1 MFSILRPY
9 IFSLDPEVAHD
20 LAIKSLKANI
30 LPKSFFSVPDEEML
44 ETNLFDEKIANPV
57 GLAAGFDK
65 SAEVYNSLFKFG
77 FGFIEV
83 GTVTPKQQLGN
94 PKPRIFRLE
103 KDKALINRLGFN
115 NHGLEVVT
123 KRISDNHPDGFL
135 GINIGPNK
143 ETKNKEEDY
152 FTCLSKL
159 PKYTGYITINISS
172 PNTEGLRNFHDQKEM
187 KKLLSGVNKIKKEK
201 KINHPIAI
209 KLSPDISENDI
220 SKIIE
225 LVKSQNIQG
234 IIVSNT
240 TDSNRENLSD
250 IKKNEIG
257 GLSGQPLK
265 DISTKLI
272 KKFYKETK
280 GEIKI
285 IGVGGVDSG
294 KNAFE
299 KIAAGADAVQ
309 LYTGMVYK
317 GPGIVKEI
325 KKELI
330 SILKKE
336 NLKNISEAIG
346 INAWPV
352 TIQDLYSFRKNNMSK
367 RCELTGISPLKG
379 HNVSHAKNKT
389 KRRFLPNLKKV
400 IFKSDLL
407 KKNIKLNVTNAA
419 LRTVD
424 FKGGLDKFLLS
435 AKKTKLSNK
444 VKKLKAS
451 ISSKV

>member
-30 LPKSFFSVPDEEML
+30 LPKSFFDVEDEELL
-44 ETNLFDEKIANPV
+44 ETNLFKMKLPNPI

-83 GTVTPKQQLGN
+83 GTVTPKRQLGN

-103 KDKALINRLGFN
+103 KDQALINRLGFN
-115 NHGLEVVT
+115 NHGSEVIT
-123 KRISDNHPDGFL
+123 KRISNNQPNGIL

-143 ETKNKEEDY
+143 DTKNKEEDY
-152 FTCLSKL
+152 YTCLTKL
-159 PKYTGYITINISS
+159 SIYASYITINISS
-172 PNTEGLRNFHDQKEM
+172 PNTEGLRNFHEQKEM
-187 KKLLSGVNKIKKEK
+187 ENLLIGLNKIKKDK
-201 KINHPIAI
+201 KIDQPILI
-209 KLSPDISENDI
+209 KLSPDIKEGDESRI
-220 SKIIE
+220 VE
-225 LVKSQNIQG
+225 LVKKYDIEG
-234 IIVSNT
+234 IIVCNT
-240 TDSNRENLSD
+240 TDSNRKNLSD

-265 DISTKLI
+265 EISTNLI
-272 KKFYKETK
+272 KKFYKETQGK
-280 GEIKI
+280 IKI

-294 KNAFE
+294 QSAFE

-317 GPGIVKEI
+317 GPGIVKDI

-336 NLKNISEAIG
+336 NLKKISDAVG
-346 INAWPV
+346 INA
-352 TIQDLYSFRKNNMSK
+352 
-367 RCELTGISPLKG
+367 
-379 HNVSHAKNKT
+379 
-389 KRRFLPNLKKV
+389 
-400 IFKSDLL
+400 
-407 KKNIKLNVTNAA
+407 
-419 LRTVD
+419 
-424 FKGGLDKFLLS
+424 
-435 AKKTKLSNK
+435 
-444 VKKLKAS
+444 
-451 ISSKV
+451 